1 MKLFTIFFLLLMS
14 ATAMQAAT
22 FIVNST
28 ADTNDS
34 APGNGVCGDAA
45 GACSLRAAISEA
57 NALAGADT
65 ITLPAG
71 TYTTTIPTTSD
82 NANADGDFDITQDL
96 TITGAGA
103 GTTFVEAAP
112 APATASDRVFHIPT
126 GGIVAVIENLTVRNG
141 SLTGFSAT
149 SSFSRGGGIQNLGN
163 LTLNNVIVSNNQTV
177 VRAGGIYSTGTG
189 NQITLNNS
197 TVSGNS
203 VVSADQNVFAGGMF
217 VENGTATITNSSI
230 TGNFSTSTFINPDP
244 AINGGFGFAA
254 GYYGL
259 NGTHTFT
266 RSTSSNN
273 VGTGAGDGGTQ
284 GTGLRFNSN
293 AAGMTINIIES
304 SVSSNSGN
312 TTTGASNSGT
322 GIAINAAAGFP
333 ITFNL
338 TRSTVSGNLGSS
350 DGAGLTGPGGG
361 GGTIN
366 ITNSTFSGNST
377 TDGFGGAITSAVAAG
392 VSATVNIS
400 SSTIANNSAGA
411 AGGGIAQLGT
421 VINVQN
427 TIIADNTATTGDP
440 DVNGAYVSQGFNLIE
455 TVGAATGFPGA
466 NDIIGV
472 DPQLQPLANNGG
484 PTQTH
489 ALALT
494 SPAIDTGNSTLT
506 TDQRNAFRPVDLP
519 NANGAGNASDIGAF
533 EAQGAT
539 AAGVTVSGRVTA
551 RKGFGVAR
559 AIVSMTNQSGV
570 TRTAKTDSNGN
581 YKFEDVAAGETYV
594 FSVSAPRYQFASQVV
609 TISEDLDGLN
619 FTSRR

>member
-22 FIVNST
+22 FTVNST
-28 ADTNDS
+28 ADSVDA
-34 APGNGVCGDAA
+34 APGNGTCADAA

-71 TYTTTIPTTSD
+71 TYTTTLPTSNENL
-82 NANADGDFDITQDL
+82 NANGDLDIRQDL

-103 GTTFVEAAP
+103 GTTFVEADA
-112 APATASDRVFHIPT
+112 ATATASDRVFHIPLA
-126 GGIVAVIENLTVRNG
+126 GVVVVIENLTVRNG
-141 SLTGFSAT
+141 FLLDPGVPFG
-149 SSFSRGGGIQNLGN
+149 RGGGIQNFGN
-163 LTLNNVIVSNNQTV
+163 LTLNGVTVSGNQTGT
-177 VRAGGIYSTGTG
+177 RAGGIHSTGAG
-189 NQITLNNS
+189 NVLTLNNS
-197 TVSGNS
+197 TVSGNAVTS
-203 VVSADQNVFAGGMF
+203 PDANSFGGGIF
-217 VENGTATITNSSI
+217 VENGTSNFTGSSV
-230 TGNFSTSTFINPDP
+230 TGNMATSLFTDS
-244 AINGGFGFAA
+244 FGFAA
-254 GYYGL
+254 GYYAL

-266 RSTSSNN
+266 RSNFSNN
-273 VGTGAGDGGTQ
+273 IGTGNGAGGSQ
-284 GTGLRFNSN
+284 GTGMRFNSN
-293 AAGMTINIIES
+293 AAGMTVTITETSISN
-304 SVSSNSGN
+304 NSGN
-312 TTTGASNSGT
+312 TTAGASNSGT
-322 GIAINAAAGFP
+322 GIALNAAAGFP
-333 ITFNL
+333 INL
-338 TRSTVSGNLGSS
+338 NMTRSTVSGNMGSVGGPNFVS
-350 DGAGLTGPGGG
+350 GAGLSGPGAG

-366 ITNSTFSGNST
+366 ITNSTFSGNT
-377 TDGFGGAITSAVAAG
+377 TSDGFGGGISATGAAG
-392 VSATVNIS
+392 AATVYNIA
-400 SSTIANNSAGA
+400 SSTIASNSAGT
-411 AGGGIAQLGT
+411 GGGGVVQLES
-421 VINVQN
+421 VVNFQN
-427 TIIADNTATTGDP
+427 TIIADNIAPADP
-440 DVNGAYVSQGFNLIE
+440 DLAGDFVSQGFNLVE
-455 TVGAATGFPGA
+455 TVDPASTTGFPGA

>member
-1 MKLFTIFFLLLMS
+1 MKLFSIFFLLLMS
-14 ATAMQAAT
+14 ATAMQAANFVVT
-22 FIVNST
+22 SPL
-28 ADTNDS
+28 DSNDA
-34 APGNGVCGDAA
+34 APGDGFCADAA

-82 NANADGDFDITQDL
+82 NANANGDFDITQDL

-163 LTLNNVIVSNNQTV
+163 LTLNNVIVSGNQTV

-197 TVSGNS
+197 TVSGNR
-203 VVSADQNVFAGGMF
+203 VVSADQNVFGGGMF
-217 VENGTATITNSSI
+217 VENGTSTITNSSI
-230 TGNFSTSTFINPDP
+230 TGNFATSTFINPDP

-273 VGTGAGDGGTQ
+273 VGTGAGDGGSQ

-304 SVSSNSGN
+304 SVSNNTGN
-312 TTTGASNSGT
+312 TTTGLSNSGT
-322 GIAINAAAGFP
+322 GIALNAAAGFP

-338 TRSTVSGNLGSS
+338 TRSTVSGNMGSG

-377 TDGFGGAITSAVAAG
+377 ADGFGGAITSAVAAG
-392 VSATVNIS
+392 TVATMNIS
-400 SSTIANNSAGA
+400 SSTIANNSAGT

-427 TIIADNTATTGDP
+427 TIIADNIAPADP
-440 DVNGAYVSQGFNLIE
+440 DVNGAFVSQGFNLVE
-455 TVGAATGFPGA
+455 TPGSATGFPGA
-466 NDIIGV
+466 NDIVGV

-484 PTQTH
+484 PTLTH

-506 TDQRNAFRPVDLP
+506 TDQRNAFRPVDSP
-519 NANGAGNASDIGAF
+519 NPNGAGNASDIGAF
-533 EAQGAT
+533 EVQGAT

-551 RKGFGVAR
+551 RKVKGGIAR

-570 TRTAKTDSNGN
+570 TRTAKTDSSGN
-581 YKFEDVAAGETYV
+581 YRFEDVSAGETYV
-594 FSVSAPRYQFASQVV
+594 FSVSATGYQFNSQVV
-609 TISEDLDGLN
+609 TISEDLNGLN
-619 FTSRR
+619 FTARR